1 MLATA
6 DKAPAFELEDTQGRV
21 NSLKDLLQDGPVLA
35 AFFKVSCPVCQYTFP
50 FLERLSKSTNIQVI
64 GISQDK
70 ADAAEQFR
78 EEYGITFPTLIDP
91 AKRGYAASNDFGI
104 THVPSMFLI
113 QPDGEISMS
122 WSGWSRRDMEAL
134 GTIAGVQPF
143 GPKEAVPDWKAG

>member
-6 DKAPAFELEDTQGRV
+6 NKAPVFELEDAQGRGY
-21 NSLKDLLQDGPVLA
+21 SLKDLLQDGPVLA

-70 ADAAEQFR
+70 ADATEHFR

-134 GTIAGVQPF
+134 GTIAGMEPF
-143 GPKEAVPDWKAG
+143 GRDEDVPAWKAG

>member
-6 DKAPAFELEDTQGRV
+6 DRAPGFELEDTQGRV
-21 NSLKDLLQDGPVLA
+21 SSLKDLLQDGPVLA
-35 AFFKVSCPVCQYTFP
+35 VFFKVSCPVCQYTFP
-50 FLERLSKSTNIQVI
+50 FLERLSKSTKIQVI

-70 ADAAEQFR
+70 TDATEHFR

-122 WSGWSRRDMEAL
+122 WSGWSRRDTEAL
-134 GTIAGVQPF
+134 GTIAGIEPF
-143 GPKEAVPDWKAG
+143 SPDEDVPAWKAG

>member
-6 DKAPAFELEDTQGRV
+6 DKAPAFELEDTQRHMS
-21 NSLKDLLQDGPVLA
+21 SLKDLLQDGPVLA
-35 AFFKVSCPVCQYTFP
+35 AFFKVSCPVCQYAFP
-50 FLERLSKSTNIQVI
+50 FLERLSKSTNVQVI

-70 ADAAEQFR
+70 ADATEHFR

-91 AKRGYAASNDFGI
+91 AKRGYAVSNDFGI

-134 GTIAGVQPF
+134 GTIAGVEPF
-143 GPKEAVPDWKAG
+143 GPNEDVPAWKAG